1 MKIAIKLTPDQISEV
16 VSRELMN
23 LYDDMRKDNTLLI
36 GTAWENEAALKSLK
50 HIIEYYTTPTKFEE
64 WMKEE

>member
-1 MKIAIKLTPDQISEV
+1 MNILIELTPEQISEV
-16 VSRELMN
+16 VSRELIN
-23 LYDDMRKDNTLLI
+23 LYDDMRKDNTLLM
-36 GTAWENEAALKSLK
+36 GTEWENEAALKSIK

>member
-1 MKIAIKLTPDQISEV
+1 MNILIELTPEQISEV
-16 VSRELMN
+16 VSRELIN
-23 LYDDMRKDNTLLI
+23 LYDDMRKDNTLLM
-36 GTAWENEAALKSLK
+36 GTVWENEAALKSIK